1 MVTEIVR
8 EMTERSLGRG
18 NHMNNENHVNP
29 VMTGL
34 GRESERGTE
43 EIARRRKR
51 GNGRGQ
57 GIGRS
62 QRKVIEEVEVETDH
76 LTDERAGSPD
86 ILRIVPQRLVD
97 RLNHVVQ
104 PLCYF
109 IDYLFNSLHFYKHVA
124 FKFLCNIDY
133 ISMDANLMWF

>member
-1 MVTEIVR
+1 MKEKENETEQGSGLTGTEMVTGIVR
-8 EMTERSLGRG
+8 GMTERSLGRG
-18 NHMNNENHVNP
+18 NHMNNENRVNP

-62 QRKVIEEVEVETDH
+62 QRKVIGEVEVETDH

-86 ILRIVPQRLVD
+86 ILKIVPQSGSLLDLLKARVKHLVLL
-97 RLNHVVQ
+97 RTLKPAVW
-104 PLCYF
+104 
-109 IDYLFNSLHFYKHVA
+109 S
-124 FKFLCNIDY
+124 
-133 ISMDANLMWF
+133 

>member
-1 MVTEIVR
+1 MKENENETEQGSGLTGAEMVTGIVR
-8 EMTERSLGRG
+8 GMTERSLGRG

-86 ILRIVPQRLVD
+86 IPRIVPQSGSLLDLLKARVKHLVLL
-97 RLNHVVQ
+97 RTLKPAVW
-104 PLCYF
+104 
-109 IDYLFNSLHFYKHVA
+109 S
-124 FKFLCNIDY
+124 
-133 ISMDANLMWF
+133 

>member
-1 MVTEIVR
+1 MKEKENETEQGSGLTGAEMVTGIVR

-86 ILRIVPQRLVD
+86 ILRIVPQSGSLLDLLKARVKHLVLL
-97 RLNHVVQ
+97 RTLKPTVW
-104 PLCYF
+104 
-109 IDYLFNSLHFYKHVA
+109 S
-124 FKFLCNIDY
+124 
-133 ISMDANLMWF
+133 

>member
-1 MVTEIVR
+1 MKEKENETEQGSGLTGAEMVTGIVR

-43 EIARRRKR
+43 EIARRQKR

-86 ILRIVPQRLVD
+86 ILRIVPQSGSLLDLLKARVKHLVLL
-97 RLNHVVQ
+97 RTLKPTVW
-104 PLCYF
+104 
-109 IDYLFNSLHFYKHVA
+109 S
-124 FKFLCNIDY
+124 
-133 ISMDANLMWF
+133 

>member
-1 MVTEIVR
+1 MKEKENETEQGSGLTGAEMVTGIVR
-8 EMTERSLGRG
+8 GMTERSLGRG

-86 ILRIVPQRLVD
+86 ILRIVPQSGSLLDLLKARVKHLVLL
-97 RLNHVVQ
+97 RTLKPTVW
-104 PLCYF
+104 
-109 IDYLFNSLHFYKHVA
+109 S
-124 FKFLCNIDY
+124 
-133 ISMDANLMWF
+133 

>member
-1 MVTEIVR
+1 MVTGIVR

-43 EIARRRKR
+43 EIARRQKR

-97 RLNHVVQ
+97 SLYAILFV
-104 PLCYF
+104 YF
-109 IDYLFNSLHFYKHVA
+109 IDFFFNSLHFYKHVE

-133 ISMDANLMWF
+133 ISMDANLIWL

>member
-1 MVTEIVR
+1 MKEKENETEQGSGLTGTEMVTGIVR
-8 EMTERSLGRG
+8 GMTERSLGRG

-86 ILRIVPQRLVD
+86 ILRIVPQSGSLLDLLKARVKHLVLL
-97 RLNHVVQ
+97 RTLKPTVW
-104 PLCYF
+104 
-109 IDYLFNSLHFYKHVA
+109 S
-124 FKFLCNIDY
+124 
-133 ISMDANLMWF
+133 

>member
-1 MVTEIVR
+1 MVTGIVR
-8 EMTERSLGRG
+8 GMTERSLGRG

-86 ILRIVPQRLVD
+86 IQRIVPQRLVD

-109 IDYLFNSLHFYKHVA
+109 ICLFYLFFLFFFQSTLNSNFYAILIV
-124 FKFLCNIDY
+124 FQ
-133 ISMDANLMWF
+133 WTQT